1 MNDLLRHWLSS
12 TVWAVFKS
20 QENWFSSTPRRPA
33 GGGCVCGMEKGGYGR
48 RRRPQFL
55 SWWLTE
61 LIFITP
67 ISTSISRLTVTATNS
82 FLKIKMISELSLRW
96 FMNNGHD
103 TAGSRN
109 RHVVNTKEKYRSAP
123 SEERWEPSQ
132 NWLSSTPDLVRQ
144 FSEFFDKLT

>member
-1 MNDLLRHWLSS
+1 MTYFDTDLVRQFGLFSKVKKIDLVRHPPPACLR
-12 TVWAVFKS
+12 
-20 QENWFSSTPRRPA
+20 
-33 GGGCVCGMEKGGYGR
+33 GMEKWGYGR

-103 TAGSRN
+103 TAGSSN
-109 RHVVNTKEKYRSAP
+109 RHVVNTQENDRSAP
-123 SEERWEPSQ
+123 SEERREPSQ

-144 FSEFFDKLT
+144 FSDFFDKLT